1 MEVYKSPRYTLYI
14 LCTYT
19 YTYIIC
25 LSSLWPPAAAVTTGA
40 VPPLNG
46 GYSVVIHVIFQAGG
60 AEWTYTRGADFERL
74 ESPGPLN
81 TSVHIQVK
89 GTVHEMTYA

>member
-1 MEVYKSPRYTLYI
+1 MEVKAHPI
-14 LCTYT
+14 PYT
-19 YTYIIC
+19 YTYIISVC
-25 LSSLWPPAAAVTTGA
+25 LLVWPPAAAVTTGA
-40 VPPLNG
+40 VPQLNG

-60 AEWTYTRGADFERL
+60 AEWTYTRGANFERL

-89 GTVHEMTYA
+89 GKVHEMTYAK